1 MSERP
6 RRSGA
11 VYAKKPAT
19 APRSRGIAKP
29 PRAEATLKSASTEDI
44 QNALSETPSKY
55 NTLIVG
61 GGVHKQSLLGI
72 QPEQLVFIFY
82 DTPKVWPGPDYQPTI
97 QGYTLEEFNEG
108 VVSDTSEL
116 EYLVLSK
123 QHKFK
128 GEKEKVE
135 VFAVDYNGKE
145 YKVKYAGLK
154 ANKKPYFF
162 IEYALDALSKDPEV
176 KNSGIRYYG
185 EFMTKLVPEEPAM
198 SFGKKKKVSNLSKD
212 LKYLLTL

>member
-6 RRSGA
+6 RRTGA
-11 VYAKKPAT
+11 VYPRRPAT
-19 APRSRGIAKP
+19 ATKTRGVAKP

-61 GGVHKQSLLGI
+61 GGVHNTFLRDIK
-72 QPEQLVFIFY
+72 PEDLVFIFY
-82 DTPKVWPGPDYQPTI
+82 DTPKIWPGPDYVPTI

-123 QHKFK
+123 KHKFK

-135 VFAVDYNGKE
+135 VFAVDYNGRE
-145 YKVKYAGLK
+145 YKIKYAGLK
-154 ANKKPYFF
+154 PNKHPYFF

-185 EFMTKLVPEEPAM
+185 EFMTKMVPEEPVM
-198 SFGKKKKVSNLSKD
+198 SFGKKKKNSLAKD